1 THAAVLVL
9 SICGGVSR
17 ADGLGASA
25 AGAGGEVAGV
35 LADDAGDLVGDGGAL
50 LVRAGPHLDG
60 HGGLLPLRPGHD
72 PELAHDVS
80 VRRLPPAALEP
91 STVELTE
98 SPALSVG
105 DPAHGVGDR
114 RGAGAAG

>member
-1 THAAVLVL
+1 
-9 SICGGVSR
+9 
-17 ADGLGASA
+17 
-25 AGAGGEVAGV
+25 
-35 LADDAGDLVGDGGAL
+35 
-50 LVRAGPHLDG
+50 
-60 HGGLLPLRPGHD
+60 PLRPGHD

-114 RGAGAAG
+114 RGAGAAGELRREGRLVREAPHRLAGRRVPGCGDLSRNPGAVVAGPAQLLLHGPGRLGA